1 MKNKPYY
8 HLAGSFTLLLF
19 AALCYIVRFYPT
31 TLKGFDTTIIQ
42 GVHRL
47 APAMDSF
54 FLWVTK
60 FANPLT
66 IVILAVV
73 FLGLFWFN
81 KEKVTALWL
90 AANLVIISGVVNQ
103 LLKLFFQR
111 ARPTILTHLV
121 TEHSYSFPS
130 GHSVTSMILYGTL
143 IFTAG
148 LFIKNKTWQY
158 MLQILLGLLIFGI
171 GLSRIYLG
179 VHFPT
184 DVLGGYLLGI
194 SWLLFTYPYYRQQKL
209 VYDLKTIGRK

>member
-31 TLKGFDTTIIQ
+31 TLKGFDKTIIQ
-42 GVHRL
+42 GVHSL
-47 APAMDSF
+47 APAMDTF

-66 IVILAVV
+66 IVILAAV
-73 FLGLFWFN
+73 FLGLFWFSQ
-81 KEKVTALWL
+81 ERITAIWL
-90 AANLVIISGVVNQ
+90 GANLVIISGVVNQ

-111 ARPTILTHLV
+111 ARPTILPHMV

-143 IFTAG
+143 IFTTG
-148 LFIKNKTWQY
+148 LFIKNKFWQY
-158 MLQILLGLLIFGI
+158 ALQILLGLLILGI
-171 GLSRIYLG
+171 GVSRIYLG

-184 DVLGGYLLGI
+184 DVLGGFLLGI

>member
-66 IVILAVV
+66 IVILTVV

-111 ARPTILTHLV
+111 SRPTILTHLV

-158 MLQILLGLLIFGI
+158 VLQILLGLLIFGI

>member
-31 TLKGFDTTIIQ
+31 TLKGFDETIIQ
-42 GVHRL
+42 GVHSL
-47 APAMDSF
+47 APTMDTF

-66 IVILAVV
+66 IVILAAV
-73 FLGLFWFN
+73 FLGLFWFS
-81 KEKVTALWL
+81 KERITAIWL
-90 AANLVIISGVVNQ
+90 GANLVIISGVVNQ

-111 ARPTILTHLV
+111 ARPTILPHMV

-143 IFTAG
+143 IFTTG
-148 LFIKNKTWQY
+148 VFIKNKFWQY
-158 MLQILLGLLIFGI
+158 ALQILLGLLILGI
-171 GLSRIYLG
+171 GVSRIYLG

-184 DVLGGYLLGI
+184 DVLGGFLLGI

>member
-31 TLKGFDTTIIQ
+31 TLQGFDTTIIKT
-42 GVHRL
+42 VHRL
-47 APAMDSF
+47 SPAMDNF
-54 FLWVTK
+54 FLWITK
-60 FANPLT
+60 FADPLT
-66 IVILAVV
+66 IVILTVV

-81 KEKVTALWL
+81 KEKPTAIWL
-90 AANLVIISGVVNQ
+90 AANLVIISGGVNQ

-111 ARPTILTHLV
+111 ERPTILTHMV

-143 IFTAG
+143 IFAAG
-148 LFIKNKTWQY
+148 VIISNKTLQY
-158 MLQILLGLLIFGI
+158 VIQVLLGLLIFGI
-171 GLSRIYLG
+171 GLSRIYVG

-184 DVLGGYLLGI
+184 DVLGGFLLGI
-194 SWLLFTYPYYRQQKL
+194 SWLLFTYPYYRHQKF
-209 VYDLKTIGRK
+209 VYDMKMIGRK